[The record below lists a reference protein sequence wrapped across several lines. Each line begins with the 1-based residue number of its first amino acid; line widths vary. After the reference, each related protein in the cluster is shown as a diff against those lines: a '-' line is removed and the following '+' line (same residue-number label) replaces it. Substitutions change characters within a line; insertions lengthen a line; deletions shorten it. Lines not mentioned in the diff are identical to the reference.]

1 VKFQYIAEYRGSLTR
16 SHLCHLMGVT
26 ERGFR
31 AWKHRPPSHRQRR
44 DMVLLVHI
52 RDQHRLSLG
61 SYGRPRMTEELN
73 ELGLRVGQRCVGRV
87 RQENDPPDRFQNLS
101 HCART
106 AFRSFERGSSSAPP
120 TAITSSTSRRI
131 SCSKTSRRA
140 GRTKNGQATSPLSGL
155 AKYEPGQKTIWEI
168 VFPAIGVYLAVIL
181 DLFSR
186 RVVGWAV
193 SNRIK
198 QDLAL
203 RALNMAIALRRPP
216 PGCIHHLDRG
226 SQYCARDYQKLLRK
240 HGLTPSMSGKG
251 NCYDNSAVESVFK
264 SLKAELV
271 WRRNWQTRREV
282 EVALFGYIN
291 GFYNPRRRHSAIG
304 WKSPV
309 AFEQKAA

>member
-1 VKFQYIAEYRGSLTR
+1 
-16 SHLCHLMGVT
+16 MP
-26 ERGFR
+26 ER
-31 AWKHRPPSHRQRR
+31 
-44 DMVLLVHI
+44 
-52 RDQHRLSLG
+52 QHRLSLG

-73 ELGLRVGQRCVGRV
+73 ELGLRVGQPLPGNGLHANRERGRVGRV

-106 AFRSFERGSSSAPP
+106 AFRSFERGSSSTPP
-120 TAITSSTSRRI
+120 TAISCSTSRRI

-140 GRTKNGQATSPLSGL
+140 GRTKNALSWFACKPLSGDRQATSPMSGR
-155 AKYEPGQKTIWEI
+155 AKYEPGQKTIWGI

-186 RVVGWAV
+186 RVVGWAI

-216 PGCIHHLDRG
+216 PGCIHHSDRG

-240 HGLTPSMSGKG
+240 HGLTPAPLADV
-251 NCYDNSAVESVFK
+251 NIRCRATDE
-264 SLKAELV
+264 
-271 WRRNWQTRREV
+271 REGQ
-282 EVALFGYIN
+282 LL
-291 GFYNPRRRHSAIG
+291 R
-304 WKSPV
+304 
-309 AFEQKAA
+309 